1 MSGSKDVIGSDLTK
15 LDAASVGAD
24 DLAEIPELTDE
35 WFDRAVIHKAGVPV
49 ARGRPKAAAPKA
61 AVSLRL

>member
-1 MSGSKDVIGSDLTK
+1 MSESRGVIGSNLAQ
-15 LDAASVGAD
+15 LDAAAVGAD

-49 ARGRPKAAAPKA
+49 ARGRPKAAAPKE